1 MLGAKQPMDT
11 GRPVM
16 VSRLSFLSVSF
27 AMACVI
33 PTAFGQLPQQAAPQE
48 PTTKQAELVAES
60 RTGQPSAVQ
69 PKPANLITPELR
81 GDIFMAKKMY
91 REAVEAYKEG
101 AHDSA
106 VLLNKTGIAYHQML
120 QLDVAE
126 KYYRLSVK
134 ANPHYAEAINNLGT
148 IHFSRKNYRRAV
160 SEYKKAL
167 RINPQSASIWGNL
180 GSGYFERKD
189 YQRAA
194 ESWQKALSLD
204 PEVFENRSTQ
214 GVLIQQQTV
223 EERAKYHMALART
236 YASAGMDEHALTYIR
251 KALEEGFKEKKKLA
265 DDPAFAHLKEL
276 PEFKQLLALEP
287 RVL

>member
-1 MLGAKQPMDT
+1 
-11 GRPVM
+11 M
-16 VSRLSFLSVSF
+16 VSRLRFLTVSF
-27 AMACVI
+27 GMAWVI
-33 PTAFGQLPQQAAPQE
+33 STAFGQSTIQQTAP
-48 PTTKQAELVAES
+48 PPDGLIAES

-101 AHDSA
+101 PPDSA
-106 VLLNKTGIAYHQML
+106 ILLNKTGIAYHQML
-120 QLDVAE
+120 QFDVAE
-126 KYYRLSVK
+126 KYYRLSIR
-134 ANPHYAEAINNLGT
+134 ANPHYPEAINNLGT
-148 IHFSRKNYRRAV
+148 IYFSRKSYRRAV
-160 SEYKKAL
+160 NEYKKAL
-167 RINPQSASIWGNL
+167 RITPASASIWSNL

-189 YQRAA
+189 YLHAA
-194 ESWQKALSLD
+194 ESWQKALAID

-223 EERAKYHMALART
+223 AERAKYHMALART
-236 YASAGMDEHALTYIR
+236 YAIAGMADHALTYIR
-251 KALEEGFKEKKKLA
+251 KALEEGFKEKKKLL

-276 PEFKQLLALEP
+276 PEFKQLLAMEP

>member
-1 MLGAKQPMDT
+1 ML
-11 GRPVM
+11 
-16 VSRLSFLSVSF
+16 SRLSILAVSF
-27 AMACVI
+27 GMAWVTS
-33 PTAFGQLPQQAAPQE
+33 TAFGQSTSQK
-48 PTTKQAELVAES
+48 TTPPPDGLVAES
-60 RTGQPSAVQ
+60 RTGQPSAVP
-69 PKPANLITPELR
+69 PKPATLVTPELR

-101 AHDSA
+101 PHDSA
-106 VLLNKTGIAYHQML
+106 ILLNKTGIAYHQML

-148 IHFSRKNYRRAV
+148 IYFSHKSYRRAV
-160 SEYKKAL
+160 GEYKRAL
-167 RINPQSASIWGNL
+167 RITPTSASIWSNL

-189 YQRAA
+189 YRHAA
-194 ESWQKALSLD
+194 ESWQKALAID

-236 YASAGMDEHALTYIR
+236 YALAGMDDHALSCIR
-251 KALEEGFKEKKKLA
+251 KALEEGFKERKKLS
-265 DDPAFAHLKEL
+265 DDPAFARLRDMPQFKEL
-276 PEFKQLLALEP
+276 VAMEP